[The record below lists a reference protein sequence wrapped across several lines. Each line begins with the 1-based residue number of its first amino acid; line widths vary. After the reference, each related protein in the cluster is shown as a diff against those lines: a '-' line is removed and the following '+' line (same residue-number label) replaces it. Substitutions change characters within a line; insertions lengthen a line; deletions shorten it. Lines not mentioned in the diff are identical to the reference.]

1 MMLIT
6 VIVILTSSCTEFAL
20 LSSGAGVAVSQSAY
34 AKAYSG
40 ADFLTVISTKKDIK
54 THAYENLKKKENE
67 Q

>member
-1 MMLIT
+1 ML
-6 VIVILTSSCTEFAL
+6 SSCTELAL
-20 LSSGAGVAVSQSAY
+20 LSSGTGIAVSQSAY

-54 THAYENLKKKENE
+54 THMYENLKKEKDE

>member
-1 MMLIT
+1 MLIVLQMML
-6 VIVILTSSCTEFAL
+6 SSCTEFAL
-20 LSSGAGVAVSQSAY
+20 LSSGTGIAVSQSAY

-54 THAYENLKKKENE
+54 THMYENLKKEKDE